1 MEVLKTTFLIQSS
14 IFDRKHLLTIHT
26 DFISFDNDALNPQTP
41 TTFSKTDIES
51 IRYAIDSVHGWIF
64 RIGRTYRIELR
75 SSTGKI
81 IRIRLRSFYGIR
93 RKSLG
98 KKYGDI
104 LRAMHQTYFNEM
116 AAHYVR
122 LLGNELSFTLAG
134 LLLSPDGV
142 DDAKLGKLPWS
153 FVGMK
158 SYFTYFA
165 IYDMRDAGKYR
176 SFDYG
181 VDWNTAVL
189 HAVVDFTLR
198 KRVEQ
203 MKME

>member
-1 MEVLKTTFLIQSS
+1 VEVSIKTFLIQTT
-14 IFDRKHLLTIHT
+14 IFDRKHLLTIHP
-26 DFISFDNDALNPQTP
+26 DFISFDDDALNPQAP
-41 TTFSKTDIES
+41 ATFSKTDIES
-51 IRYAIDSVHGWIF
+51 IRYAIDSIRGRVF

-75 SSTGKI
+75 SSAGKI
-81 IRIRLRSFYGIR
+81 IRIRLRSIYGIR
-93 RKSLG
+93 KKNLG

-104 LRAMHQTYFNEM
+104 LRSLHQAYFNEM
-116 AAHYVR
+116 AAHYIR
-122 LLGNELSFTLAG
+122 LLRNEISFTLAG
-134 LLLSPDGV
+134 LILTPDGV
-142 DDAKLGKLPWS
+142 DDAKLGTLPWL

-181 VDWNTAVL
+181 MDWNAAVL
-189 HAVVDFTLR
+189 RAVVDFTLR

-203 MKME
+203 MKM